1 MSTGKLKPEAMTLT
15 GLVLDRRRIAIVLA
29 GFVSGLVSAAA
40 LVGHA
45 PVA

>member
-1 MSTGKLKPEAMTLT
+1 MSTDKLRPESMTLA
-15 GLVLDRRRIAIVLA
+15 GVILDRRRIAIVLA